1 MFKEAEEKRHTSGE
15 LSRMRRR
22 RRLPQRSWN
31 ILSNWHS
38 YVSHFS
44 IFDFRFPGEV
54 QGKELEEILKDEG
67 VIEPDEENE
76 ENLAEEDEGEIDAN
90 DLQLNRG
97 SQDEIQKES
106 DEENAISTI
115 AVRDFLPPVV

>member
-1 MFKEAEEKRHTSGE
+1 MFHIF
-15 LSRMRRR
+15 LF
-22 RRLPQRSWN
+22 
-31 ILSNWHS
+31 SN
-38 YVSHFS
+38 
-44 IFDFRFPGEV
+44 RFPGEV

>member
-1 MFKEAEEKRHTSGE
+1 MFHIFR
-15 LSRMRRR
+15 
-22 RRLPQRSWN
+22 
-31 ILSNWHS
+31 
-38 YVSHFS
+38 FS
-44 IFDFRFPGEV
+44 IRFPGEV

-67 VIEPDEENE
+67 VIEPDEEN
-76 ENLAEEDEGEIDAN
+76 LAEEEEGEIDEN

-115 AVRDFLPPVV
+115 AVRDFFPQNFL

>member
-1 MFKEAEEKRHTSGE
+1 MFHIF
-15 LSRMRRR
+15 L
-22 RRLPQRSWN
+22 
-31 ILSNWHS
+31 
-38 YVSHFS
+38 FS
-44 IFDFRFPGEV
+44 IRFPGEV

-76 ENLAEEDEGEIDAN
+76 EKLAEEEEGEIDAN

-97 SQDEIQKES
+97 SQDEIQKAS

-115 AVRDFLPPVV
+115 AVRDFFPKNFL

>member
-1 MFKEAEEKRHTSGE
+1 MFHIFR
-15 LSRMRRR
+15 
-22 RRLPQRSWN
+22 
-31 ILSNWHS
+31 
-38 YVSHFS
+38 FS
-44 IFDFRFPGEV
+44 IRFPGEV

-76 ENLAEEDEGEIDAN
+76 ENLAEEEGEIDEN

-115 AVRDFLPPVV
+115 AVRDFFP

>member
-1 MFKEAEEKRHTSGE
+1 MFHIF
-15 LSRMRRR
+15 L
-22 RRLPQRSWN
+22 
-31 ILSNWHS
+31 
-38 YVSHFS
+38 FS
-44 IFDFRFPGEV
+44 IRFPGEV
-54 QGKELEEILKDEG
+54 QGRELEEILKDEG

-76 ENLAEEDEGEIDAN
+76 ENLAEEEGEIDEN

-115 AVRDFLPPVV
+115 AVRDFFP